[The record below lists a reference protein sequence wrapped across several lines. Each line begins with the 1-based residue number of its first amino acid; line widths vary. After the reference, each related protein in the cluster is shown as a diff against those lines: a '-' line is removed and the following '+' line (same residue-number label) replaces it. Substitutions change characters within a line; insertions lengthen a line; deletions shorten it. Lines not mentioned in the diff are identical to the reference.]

1 MVPLNLGIETP
12 LSLKPHFLHGV
23 AALSFWV
30 PQLGQNTNAPPTGI
44 VALILGGDQNNS
56 WSTVLSP

>member
-1 MVPLNLGIETP
+1 MVPLNLDAETP

-30 PQLGQNTNAPPTGI
+30 PQLGQNTRAT
-44 VALILGGDQNNS
+44 
-56 WSTVLSP
+56 STSETIRYSKCLPK

>member
-1 MVPLNLGIETP
+1 MVPLNFGTEIP

-30 PQLGQNTNAPPTGI
+30 PQLGQNTN
-44 VALILGGDQNNS
+44 
-56 WSTVLSP
+56 